1 MACQS
6 KNAEINGHTVFA
18 RQWPASKA
26 MANQLKLL
34 NVLGIDAIP
43 FIEGKAKF
51 NHILRLSRIPDK
63 STEQVLEVIK
73 EFIYCA
79 RLDGK
84 EITAATFDIEFSG
97 DLMLAY
103 KIFGFVCEVQYKDF
117 FEQGQE
123 TPEENE
129 SQTENSLAN
138 QQQVEVD

>member
-6 KNAEINGHTVFA
+6 SNAEIKGHTVFA

-26 MANQLKLL
+26 MAMQLRLL
-34 NVLGIDAIP
+34 NVMGIDAIP
-43 FIEGKAKF
+43 FIEGNAKF
-51 NHILRLSRIPDK
+51 KHILRLSRIPDK
-63 STEQVLEVIK
+63 TTEEILEVVK

-79 RLDGK
+79 RMDGK
-84 EITAATFDIEFSG
+84 EITPATFDIEFSG

-123 TPEENE
+123 TPEVKE
-129 SQTENSLAN
+129 SQAENSSVK
-138 QQQVEVD
+138 QSTGEED